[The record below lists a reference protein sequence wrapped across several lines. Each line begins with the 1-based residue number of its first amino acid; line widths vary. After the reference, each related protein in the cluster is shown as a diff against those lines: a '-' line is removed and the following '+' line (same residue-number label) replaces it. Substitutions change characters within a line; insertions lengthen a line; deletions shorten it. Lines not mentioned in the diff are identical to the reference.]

1 MARRKLFTASMEA
14 QRLYQPTGQAMRYE
28 YGAESLAKLDDF
40 VKLQLAAQNYDSKD
54 IHVMQ
59 LDVFVYKHF
68 KGYGWF
74 FGIISR
80 YWDFNGMGCVQ
91 VNIFIKRH
99 YFRGNNLF
107 AFIDRLYRQRF

>member
-1 MARRKLFTASMEA
+1 MARRKQFTASMQA
-14 QRLYQPTGQAMRYE
+14 LRLYQPKGQSMRYE
-28 YGAESLAKLDDF
+28 FGAESLAKLDDF

-54 IHVMQ
+54 IRVMQ

-91 VNIFIKRH
+91 VK
-99 YFRGNNLF
+99 YF
-107 AFIDRLYRQRF
+107 Y